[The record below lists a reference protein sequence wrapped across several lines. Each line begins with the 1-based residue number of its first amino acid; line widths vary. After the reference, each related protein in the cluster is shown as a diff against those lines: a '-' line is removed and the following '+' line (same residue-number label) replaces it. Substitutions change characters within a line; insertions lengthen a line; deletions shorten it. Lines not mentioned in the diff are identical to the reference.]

1 MTDAACRLG
10 VALSGGAVRGAAHI
24 GVLRVLEDAG
34 LCPALIAGTSVGAI
48 IGAARAAGR
57 ALGDVERLF
66 AGLDWFSLVR
76 PTLKL
81 KRSLMDN
88 RRLGRFLRTELGLT
102 RFEELQIP
110 FAAVACDLDSG
121 EAVALTRGDLA
132 QAIRASSALP
142 GLFPPERIDGR
153 LLVDGGIVENLPV
166 RVARDMGAG
175 FVVAV
180 DLLPMGDRTRRVGN
194 LFEIWHRSV
203 YLMVRGNH
211 PACESGCHVITPRIA
226 EFSFTDFDEVPELV
240 RRGEQAALA
249 ALPAIRRGM
258 EAARTRPTRERPGRR

>member
-1 MTDAACRLG
+1 VQVTEGSCRIG
-10 VALSGGAVRGAAHI
+10 FALSGGAVRGAAHI
-24 GVLRVLEDAG
+24 GVLRVFEEAG
-34 LCPALIAGTSVGAI
+34 LGPALIAGTSVGAI
-48 IGAARAAGR
+48 IGAACAAGR
-57 ALGDVERLF
+57 SLRDVERLF

-81 KRSLMDN
+81 RRSLMDT
-88 RRLGRFLRTELGLT
+88 RRLGRFLRAELGLT
-102 RFEELQIP
+102 TFAELRIP
-110 FAAVACDLDSG
+110 FAAVACDLDTG
-121 EAVALTRGDLA
+121 DAVPLTRGDLV

-142 GLFPPERIDGR
+142 GLFPPERVDGR

-166 RVARDMGAG
+166 DVVRSMGAG

-211 PACESGCHVITPRIA
+211 PARAADCHVITPRIA
-226 EFSFTDFDEVPELV
+226 EFSFTDFGEVAELV
-240 RRGEQAALA
+240 RRGEEAARA
-249 ALPAIRRGM
+249 ALPAIRR
-258 EAARTRPTRERPGRR
+258 EIAASRARPGRR